1 MTRAHKGWGYS
12 AGPIAAMGSRFQRK
26 QRQHEQ
32 LEALLDPPRPPKIR
46 FAGFGQP
53 NGIHPPSRSTAHR
66 HFMFARRPEV
76 GFAHKEK
83 LSYEQRCYESTRVR
97 EKYSDR
103 FPVIVERDSNS
114 AVPVVDKCAVAT
126 TRAREM
132 SRTRTLSSVC
142 TSRKRALTTRYP
154 HALTPPTG
162 AST

>member
-1 MTRAHKGWGYS
+1 MNDARPQRVGVQRGTHCRHGIQVPAKATAGYDWTPS
-12 AGPIAAMGSRFQRK
+12 
-26 QRQHEQ
+26 
-32 LEALLDPPRPPKIR
+32 LTPKIR

-53 NGIHPPSRSTAHR
+53 NGIHPPSRPTAHR